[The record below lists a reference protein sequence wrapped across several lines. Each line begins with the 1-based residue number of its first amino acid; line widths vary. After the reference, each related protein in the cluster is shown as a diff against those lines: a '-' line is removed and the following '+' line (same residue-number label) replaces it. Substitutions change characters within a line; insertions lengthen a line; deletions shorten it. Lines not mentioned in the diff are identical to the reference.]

1 MMMRG
6 GVLQEAVWHEA
17 GAGIWIKRAVL
28 VFVGVAALVIASKIR
43 VPMWPVPATLQTL
56 GVLSIG
62 AAYGVRLGGLTLLA
76 YLSLGALGLDVFAG
90 SGAGSGLAYMAG
102 PTGGYLAGFLAAT
115 VLMGALA
122 RRGWD
127 RSVGLMA
134 LAMLLGTALIYV
146 FGLAWMGVL
155 FAADQGWAWV
165 LQVGM
170 VNFLLADAL
179 KIAIAAMLFPAL
191 WRSIGSARL

>member
-6 GVLQEAVWHEA
+6 GVLHEAVWHEA

-134 LAMLLGTALIYV
+134 LAMLLGTAVIYV